1 MKAILFDFDGVL
13 VKSMEHHYEGWRRAL
28 LKYDID
34 MIPEELYMLEGQGVT
49 AVASQLTRKYNLPLD
64 ETPLIIEKKQEYY
77 DQIKKIIFYPNL
89 LNVLNWAKKKGLK
102 MAIVTGGLRKWVINA
117 LESYGLL
124 QFFEVIITSED
135 VKETKPSPEPYLT
148 AAARLG
154 FEAEDCVVIENSP
167 LGIRSG
173 KLAGMQVIALT
184 TTLNSYFLRQADV
197 VVGDMIELHQVL
209 KRLY

>member
-1 MKAILFDFDGVL
+1 
-13 VKSMEHHYEGWRRAL
+13 
-28 LKYDID
+28 
-34 MIPEELYMLEGQGVT
+34 
-49 AVASQLTRKYNLPLD
+49 
-64 ETPLIIEKKQEYY
+64 
-77 DQIKKIIFYPNL
+77 
-89 LNVLNWAKKKGLK
+89 

-135 VKETKPSPEPYLT
+135 VKETKPSPEPDFT

-154 FEAEDCVVIENSP
+154 LEAEDCVVIENSP

-197 VVGDMIELHQVL
+197 VVGDMVELHQVL
-209 KRLY
+209 KKLY